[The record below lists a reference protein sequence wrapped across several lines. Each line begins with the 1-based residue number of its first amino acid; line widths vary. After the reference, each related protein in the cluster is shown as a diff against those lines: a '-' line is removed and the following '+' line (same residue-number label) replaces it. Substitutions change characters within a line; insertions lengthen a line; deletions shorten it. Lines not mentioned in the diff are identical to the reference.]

1 MEWQVAM
8 NSQPANKDL
17 VWDMHEFSQREL
29 AAEFVKRFE
38 NKLCVY
44 SSSVEQLY
52 SNYNIYFP
60 EDENRKMVILP
71 NPYAHHDT
79 FQGIPEEAIITTGMS
94 ILPGELI
101 GKKGLHL
108 SIPFKSGKSKKIR
121 IVPLQAGL
129 RAINNSRPAGK
140 PFLPIVMKG
149 DLREIE
155 NRVPSLHLHTVE
167 LDKLKSRSELE
178 RNGIRKAIAERL
190 PQIL

>member
-1 MEWQVAM
+1 M
-8 NSQPANKDL
+8 NAQQANNDL
-17 VWDMHEFSQREL
+17 VWDMDDFCERDL
-29 AAEFVKRFE
+29 ATNFVKRFE
-38 NKLCVY
+38 NKLCIY

-79 FQGIPEEAIITTGMS
+79 FQGIPEEAVKTTGMA

-108 SIPFKSGKSKKIR
+108 SIPFRSGKNKKIR
-121 IVPLQAGL
+121 VVPLQAGL
-129 RAINNSRPAGK
+129 RAINNGRPAER

-149 DLREIE
+149 DLREID
-155 NRVPSLHLHTVE
+155 NRVPSLHLHTIE
-167 LDKLKSRSELE
+167 LDMLTRRSALE
-178 RNGIRKAIAERL
+178 RNDIRGVIFERL
-190 PQIL
+190 PTIK

>member
-1 MEWQVAM
+1 MSSE
-8 NSQPANKDL
+8 ANKDL
-17 VWDMHEFSQREL
+17 VWDMEAFSQRAL
-29 AAEFVKRFE
+29 AAEFVQRFE

-52 SNYNIYFP
+52 SNYSIFFP

-79 FQGIPEEAIITTGMS
+79 FQNIPEEAIRTTGLT

-101 GKKGLHL
+101 GKKGLYL
-108 SIPFKSGKSKKIR
+108 SIPFKGGSKKKIR

-129 RAINNSRPAGK
+129 RAISSSRPAER
-140 PFLPIVMKG
+140 PFLPVVMKG

-155 NRVPSLHLHTVE
+155 NRVPSLHLHSIE
-167 LDKLKSRSELE
+167 LDRLGGRSALE
-178 RNGIRKAIAERL
+178 RSGIHHAIVERL
-190 PQIL
+190 PEIH